1 MTEQEMLLGAV
12 SCLVGCIGYLHK
24 RLSDSF
30 DRTTRRL
37 SDKLDECESKH
48 HEANTKILELA
59 ETVGKLLGYKELHD
73 NIIDKIDKMRK

>member
-30 DRTTRRL
+30 DVSRNIM
-37 SDKLDECESKH
+37 KLIPKF
-48 HEANTKILELA
+48 
-59 ETVGKLLGYKELHD
+59 
-73 NIIDKIDKMRK
+73 